1 MSEKN
6 KPNQKPSGSGTGT
19 NPPAQPSQPNQG
31 GNTRHEVQ
39 PPAQQSDEQK
49 KNQQPRESEQ
59 REERKKQDREK
70 SDERRP

>member
-6 KPNQKPSGSGTGT
+6 KPNQKPRESGTGT
-19 NPPAQPSQPNQG
+19 NPPAKPSQPNQG
-31 GNTRHEVQ
+31 DNTRREVQ

-49 KNQQPRESEQ
+49 K
-59 REERKKQDREK
+59 QDREK